1 MHSSLDN
8 SSAGAILR
16 RTTAFLLALAGAALI
31 GWRAS
36 ATPAPLPADA
46 PATEFSATRAM
57 ADIRAIASTP
67 HATGTPELAAARAH
81 LASRLTAL
89 GFTWRET
96 AFPIPPR
103 SAARL
108 KSWGGDSLA
117 TGVNLIAWRRGAD
130 STGPAV
136 ALMAHYDGV
145 WGSPA
150 AADDAFGVASA
161 LEIARAIPRALQRR
175 DLLLVF
181 TDGEE
186 IGLVGARAF
195 FAEDSTADPL
205 ADRVGVLINLESR
218 GGAGIAS
225 MFQTNT
231 ANGALMA
238 LYRDV
243 VRRPAANSIAVSIY
257 ERLPN
262 NTDMTPALKR
272 GVRGFNIANVG
283 DARLYHSPLATPD
296 EIDLGTVQHMG
307 EQGLDLT
314 RALLTRD
321 SLPGDA
327 PAVVFSDI
335 LGVTMLSYAPTTG
348 WLVLAV
354 CALLLGL
361 AAYHRKYDWSVRP
374 AAGSAF
380 DGLAVL
386 VVAGLLLFLL
396 NMLSLSGGNPEAKYY
411 DRLAALPRLEWQ
423 AALVVLATVIAS
435 TAMWARSDSSRA
447 VGTGVLTL
455 LLGAV
460 TQLVLP
466 GGGPVFAWPLFAAAI
481 SFFVQGLAP
490 AGAMGPRVVSTL
502 IAAVGLAWLGT
513 FAHFLLLA
521 VGADMPSAVVV
532 LLVPALALLAAI
544 MPEWPRR
551 TALVSSGVLLLA
563 AVAIAL
569 WVRLDAIAPSVAVY
583 AVPR

>member
-1 MHSSLDN
+1 MPPRAS
-8 SSAGAILR
+8 IR
-16 RTTAFLLALAGAALI
+16 RTPAFLIVLAAAALL
-31 GWRAS
+31 GWRTN

-96 AFPIPPR
+96 AFPIQPR

-145 WGSPA
+145 WGSRA
-150 AADDAFGVASA
+150 AADDAFGVAAA
-161 LEIARAIPRALQRR
+161 LEIARAIPRETQRR
-175 DLLLVF
+175 DLILVF

-195 FAEDSTADPL
+195 FAKDSTADPL
-205 ADRVGVLINLESR
+205 ADRVGVMLNLESR
-218 GGAGIAS
+218 GGGGLAS

-243 VRRPAANSIAVSIY
+243 VRHPAANSIAVSIY

-262 NTDMTPALKR
+262 STDFTPALAR
-272 GVRGFNIANVG
+272 GVRGFNIANLG
-283 DARLYHSPLATPD
+283 DARLYHSPLATPN
-296 EIDLGTVQHMG
+296 EIDPGTVQHMG
-307 EQGLDLT
+307 AQALDLT
-314 RALLTRD
+314 RALLTLD
-321 SLPGDA
+321 SLPGEA

-335 LGVTMLSYAPTTG
+335 LGVTMLSYAPFTG

-354 CALLLGL
+354 CAVLLAL
-361 AAYHRKYDWSVRP
+361 AAYHRKYDWSARS

-396 NMLSLSGGNPEAKYY
+396 NKLSLAASSPEARYY
-411 DRLAALPRLEWQ
+411 DRLAALPRLELQ
-423 AALVVLATVIAS
+423 AALVVLATLIAS

-447 VGTGVLTL
+447 VGAGVLTL
-455 LLGAV
+455 VLGAV
-460 TQLVLP
+460 TQQLLP
-466 GGGPVFAWPLFAAAI
+466 GGGPVFAWPLFAAAV

-490 AGAMGPRVVSTL
+490 AEAVAPRAVSML
-502 IAAVGLAWLGT
+502 IAVVGLAWLGN

-521 VGADMPSAVVV
+521 VGADVPSAVVL
-532 LLVPALALLAAI
+532 LLVPALALLAPV
-544 MPEWPRR
+544 MPAWPRR
-551 TALVSSGVLLLA
+551 TALLSAGSLLLA

-569 WVRLDAIAPSVAVY
+569 WVRLDALAPSVAVY
-583 AVPR
+583 ALPR

>member
-1 MHSSLDN
+1 MPTASLDTAARA
-8 SSAGAILR
+8 SQG
-16 RTTAFLLALAGAALI
+16 RTPAFFVALACAALM
-31 GWRAS
+31 GWRAT
-36 ATPAPLPADA
+36 APPAPLPADA
-46 PATEFSATRAM
+46 PDTEFSATRAM
-57 ADIRAIASTP
+57 EDIRAIASTP
-67 HATGTPELAAARAH
+67 RATGTPELAAARAH

-96 AFPIPPR
+96 AFPLPPR
-103 SAARL
+103 PAARL
-108 KSWGGDSLA
+108 KSWGGDSAA

-130 STGPAV
+130 STAPAV

-150 AADDAFGVASA
+150 AADDAFGVSAA
-161 LEIARAIPRALQRR
+161 LEIARAIPRETQRR
-175 DLLLVF
+175 DLLLLF
-181 TDGEE
+181 TDAEE

-195 FAEDSTADPL
+195 FGTDSAADPL
-205 ADRVGVLINLESR
+205 ADRVGVMINLESR
-218 GGAGIAS
+218 GGSGVAS
-225 MFQTNT
+225 MFQTSA

-238 LYRDV
+238 LYGDV
-243 VRRPAANSIAVSIY
+243 VRHPAANSIAVSIY

-262 NTDMTPALKR
+262 NTDLTPALQR
-272 GVRGFNIANVG
+272 GVRAFNIANIG

-296 EIDLGTVQHMG
+296 EIDPGTVQHMG

-321 SLPGDA
+321 SLPGEA

-335 LGVTMLSYAPTTG
+335 FGVTMLSYAPTTG
-348 WLVLAV
+348 WIVLAV

-361 AAYHRKYDWSVRP
+361 ASFHRKYDWSAQS

-396 NMLSLSGGNPEAKYY
+396 NMLSLAGGSPEARYY

-423 AALVVLATVIAS
+423 AALAVLATVIAS

-447 VGTGVLTL
+447 VGAGLLTL
-455 LLGAV
+455 VLGAV
-460 TQLVLP
+460 TQVVLP
-466 GGGPVFAWPLFAAAI
+466 GGGPVFAWPLFAAAV

-490 AGAMGPRVVSTL
+490 AGAMGPRIVSTL

-521 VGADMPSAVVV
+521 VGADVPSAVVV
-532 LLVPALALLAAI
+532 HLVPALALLAPI
-544 MPEWPRR
+544 MPEWRRR
-551 TALVSSGVLLLA
+551 TALVSAGVLVLA

-569 WVRLDAIAPSVAVY
+569 WVRLDPMAPSVAVY